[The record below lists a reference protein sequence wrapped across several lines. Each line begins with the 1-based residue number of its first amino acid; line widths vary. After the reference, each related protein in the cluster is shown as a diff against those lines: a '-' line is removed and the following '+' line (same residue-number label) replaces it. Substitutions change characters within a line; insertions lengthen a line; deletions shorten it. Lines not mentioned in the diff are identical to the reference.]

1 MVTFVVD
8 GGGEPPSTPPP
19 AAATFGRDSR
29 VRDEA
34 RELLSQGSMTSRSFV
49 WWAAAAVGMIGC
61 RSGAIDDRANENV
74 NEARVSAE
82 REAIYPTCP
91 DRAAVGGNCGLI
103 LRRASSEDFR
113 TKFRDLK
120 CVGKDAPTCEQLY
133 QKMIDAWLAQ
143 RYRLADWGAVALSC
157 DSDPG
162 SCDDPVRYEL
172 RLVDSHNH
180 RVRDDAARAEN
191 EIEARRERE
200 QSAHMNRQVAVASAV
215 IGEVAYATHDGPKCR
230 SYPSVFAGVTN
241 TICTP

>member
-1 MVTFVVD
+1 M
-8 GGGEPPSTPPP
+8 S
-19 AAATFGRDSR
+19 
-29 VRDEA
+29 
-34 RELLSQGSMTSRSFV
+34 SRSFAL
-49 WWAAAAVGMIGC
+49 WAAVVVGLSGC
-61 RSGAIDDRANENV
+61 RSGAIDDRANENL
-74 NEARVSAE
+74 NDARVTAE
-82 REAIYPTCP
+82 REAVYPTCP
-91 DRAAVGGNCGLI
+91 DRAAVAGNCGL
-103 LRRASSEDFR
+103 LLKRASSEDFR

-120 CVGKDAPTCEQLY
+120 CVGKDAPACEQLY

-172 RLVDSHNH
+172 RLVDSHNR
-180 RVRDDAARAEN
+180 RVRDDAARAES

-200 QSAHMNRQVAVASAV
+200 QDAHVSHQVAVASAV

-241 TICTP
+241 TVCTP